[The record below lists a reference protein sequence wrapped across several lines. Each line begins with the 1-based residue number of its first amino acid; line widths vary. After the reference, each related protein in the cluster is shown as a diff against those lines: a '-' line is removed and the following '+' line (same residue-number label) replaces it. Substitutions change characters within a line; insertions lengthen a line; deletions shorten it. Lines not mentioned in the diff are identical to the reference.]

1 MISLIETMQ
10 EGTQLME
17 RQILGMHT
25 LVTEIERFDPAESKS
40 GRRSETLIKTDDLRV
55 VLVTMEKNALLRKHS
70 APGTVTIQCLL
81 GQFAVQVDDDDIVL
95 ESGALLT
102 LAPSV
107 EHAVRAHAT
116 GAFLLTIAWSKNA
129 PEPDHL

>member
-1 MISLIETMQ
+1 VNSVVDKMQ
-10 EGTQLME
+10 EGTQIME

-25 LVTEIERFDPAESKS
+25 LVTEIERFDPEESKS
-40 GRRSETLIKTDDLRV
+40 GRRSETLVKTNDLRV
-55 VLVTMEKNALLRKHS
+55 VLVTMEKNALLRNHS

-81 GQFAVQVDDDDIVL
+81 GQFAVQVDNDDIIL

-102 LAPSV
+102 LAAGV

-116 GAFLLTIAWSKNA
+116 GAFLLTIGWSKNA